1 MPLFSS
7 SCLPSVINQ
16 PKNIPESDIEKCFS
30 KELQLVTP
38 DEILDSSKNYYRS
51 YQPDGAG
58 DATITKIMSSQIKQE
73 DLSAGN
79 IYKEPKGWFFGG
91 KRKSRRHN
99 RKSRHSRKN
108 HRKTRKHHRKNYRKK

>member
-7 SCLPSVINQ
+7 SCLPSTINQ
-16 PKNIPESDIEKCFS
+16 PKNIPESDLVNCFS

-38 DEILDSSKNYYRS
+38 DETLDSSKNYYRS

-79 IYKEPKGWFFGG
+79 IYKQPKGWFFGG
-91 KRKSRRHN
+91 KRKSHIRR
-99 RKSRHSRKN
+99 RKSRH
-108 HRKTRKHHRKNYRKK
+108 TRKHHRKTRKYYRKK